1 MKTEYHKWY
10 SERLNR
16 DMELKVYGHN
26 GKPFIIF
33 PCQNGRFYESE
44 DFGMI
49 GALSGLINDG
59 RIKVFT
65 IDGIDSESWANY
77 EMHPYDRGI
86 RYSQYEG
93 YLMNEF
99 VPFVR
104 NHCRTPD
111 IKIATAGF
119 SMGGYHAANFFFK
132 HPHVFDVT
140 ISLSAIYDLKMYV
153 GDYVDNN
160 VYYNSPILYL
170 ANLQDENLLNS
181 IREGKIVISC
191 GRGRWEEEML
201 ADIAEIRVTLE
212 RKQIP
217 AWIDLWGDDV
227 DHDWP
232 WWKKMM
238 PYFIDK
244 LGF

>member
-1 MKTEYHKWY
+1 MNIEYHKWY

-16 DMELKVYGHN
+16 DMELKVYGHH

-49 GALSGLINDG
+49 GALARLINEG

-65 IDGIDSESWANY
+65 IDGIDGEAWANY
-77 EMHPYDRGI
+77 DIHPYDRGV
-86 RYSQYEG
+86 RYSQYDG

-104 NHCRTPD
+104 NHCNTPD
-111 IKIATAGF
+111 LKIGLTGF

-132 HPHVFDVT
+132 HPDVFDVT

-153 GDYVDNN
+153 GDYVDPN
-160 VYYNSPILYL
+160 VYYNSPLLYL
-170 ANLQDENLLNS
+170 ANLQDENLLNQ
-181 IREGKIVISC
+181 IRAGKIVISC
-191 GRGRWEEEML
+191 GQGNWEEEML
-201 ADIAEIRVTLE
+201 ADIAELRVTLE

-217 AWIDLWGDDV
+217 AWIDLWGNDV

-232 WWKKMM
+232 WWKKML
-238 PYFIDK
+238 PYFIEK

>member
-1 MKTEYHKWY
+1 MNIEYHKWY

-16 DMELKVYGHN
+16 DMELKVYGYS

-44 DFGMI
+44 GFGMI
-49 GALSGLINDG
+49 DALTGLINEG

-65 IDGIDSESWANY
+65 IDGIDAESWANY
-77 EMHPYDRGI
+77 DIHPYDRGV
-86 RYSQYEG
+86 RYSQYDG

-104 NHCRTPD
+104 NHCQTSD
-111 IKIATAGF
+111 IKIGTAGF

-132 HPHVFDVT
+132 HPDVFDAT

-153 GDYVDNN
+153 GDYVDPN
-160 VYYNSPILYL
+160 VYYNSPLMYL
-170 ANLQDENLLNS
+170 ANLQDENLLNQ
-181 IREGKIVISC
+181 IRAGKIVISC
-191 GRGRWEEEML
+191 GQGNWEEEML
-201 ADIAEIRVTLE
+201 ADVAELRVTLE

-217 AWIDLWGDDV
+217 AWIDLWGKDV

-232 WWKKMM
+232 WWKKML
-238 PYFIDK
+238 PYFIEK
-244 LGF
+244 LGY